1 MLNHTITRASNRE
14 RARSG
19 PFIDRYVFP
28 DGELESPSS
37 VIGAM
42 HDEGLE
48 VRHEENLR
56 EHYSMTLRH
65 WSDNLERG
73 WTRAVSE
80 VGERRAR
87 VWRLYLALSRVGF
100 DLNRIQIHQIL
111 GVKVGA
117 QGHSGTPPRPS
128 WRRSERPLSVEA
140 SGIEPAGA
148 LT

>member
-1 MLNHTITRASNRE
+1 
-14 RARSG
+14 
-19 PFIDRYVFP
+19 
-28 DGELESPSS
+28 

-42 HDEGLE
+42 HDQGLE

-56 EHYSMTLRH
+56 EHYAITLSR
-65 WSDNLERG
+65 WSANLEG
-73 WTRAVSE
+73 HWTRAVAE

-117 QGHSGTPPRPS
+117 QGRSGTPPRPS
-128 WRRSERPLSVEA
+128 WRRTARPRPAEA
-140 SGIEPAGA
+140 SAIEPAGA
-148 LT
+148 HT